1 MDNHLY
7 TFVQCHV
14 GNNVFVRTCGL
25 HGNVYALVVTFERQ
39 DDDDGSFLSFVS
51 ICCCCCWMTTTKPR
65 PTKSGGDH
73 RACIRQ
79 RGPARRACRDG
90 TRWAA
95 R

>member
-7 TFVQCHV
+7 TFVQCHD
-14 GNNVFVRTCGL
+14 GDKPFVRTSGL
-25 HGNVYALVVTFERQ
+25 YREVHALVVTFERQ
-39 DDDDGSFLSFVS
+39 DDDSPFLSFVP

-73 RACIRQ
+73 RACIRR
-79 RGPARRACRDG
+79 RGPAKRACRDG
-90 TRWAA
+90 THWAA